1 MAKGAA
7 CLNVSYKGHVNAFNE
22 DYKEIASHFM
32 WHPLCVQLPSQDFI
46 THQKKTFCIDA
57 LFEVVSTSKQ

>member
-7 CLNVSYKGHVNAFNE
+7 CLNVSYRGHVIAFNG
-22 DYKEIASHFM
+22 DYKEIAVAPPVCAAAKPRLHYT
-32 WHPLCVQLPSQDFI
+32 PE
-46 THQKKTFCIDA
+46 KTFSIDA